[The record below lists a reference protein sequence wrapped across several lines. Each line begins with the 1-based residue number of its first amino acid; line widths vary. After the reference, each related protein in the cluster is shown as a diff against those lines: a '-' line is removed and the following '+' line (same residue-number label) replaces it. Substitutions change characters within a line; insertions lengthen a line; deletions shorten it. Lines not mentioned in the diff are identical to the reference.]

1 MYMPTHKSNTFDGW
15 CVNRISGWK
24 LLFYKYVSPTLG
36 IFGIE
41 ILPTAVYRIEY
52 LSHIPNT
59 KYQLLGLYAFNL
71 ILNVAW
77 SFAFFGEHNV
87 LGQGAE
93 SLQQLL
99 TTVSIEDAHCSL
111 GQGAESLQ
119 QLLTTVSIEDA
130 HRSLGAFIILLAL
143 IVSGSMILCKSRRVL
158 PQNTY
163 ERFTFICVSCWRL

>member
-1 MYMPTHKSNTFDGW
+1 MSFAQTLLLKESDTKS
-15 CVNRISGWK
+15 R
-24 LLFYKYVSPTLG
+24 
-36 IFGIE
+36 
-41 ILPTAVYRIEY
+41 
-52 LSHIPNT
+52 
-59 KYQLLGLYAFNL
+59 LLGLYAFNL

-111 GQGAESLQ
+111 G
-119 QLLTTVSIEDA
+119 
-130 HRSLGAFIILLAL
+130 AFIILLAL
-143 IVSGSMILCKSRRVL
+143 IVSGGMILWKSRRVL

-163 ERFTFICVSCWRL
+163 ERFTFICVSC